1 MVGIP
6 PSFCP
11 VAIPRK
17 VGGAKGDI
25 HTQQKLDIG
34 FTTPQ
39 VVLIAPG
46 EKRGKDLMIWR
57 RSSQILLHRQMDGIP
72 QSLFQAAIASNSGDV
87 LKDILGR
94 Q

>member
-34 FTTPQ
+34 LQPTGCPYCAGRKAWKGFN
-39 VVLIAPG
+39 
-46 EKRGKDLMIWR
+46 DLG

-72 QSLFQAAIASNSGDV
+72 RVCSRHIISNSGDV